1 MKLRKIFAGVVAA
14 ALATTMTATAFAANG
29 DRLEPAQATLGFA
42 DGQWLFSQWGGS
54 ETPATT
60 LEALEDVTITGNGE
74 YKVAI
79 DFSKGINAW
88 DTALEDVLLDE
99 ETGEPVLYTSVQ
111 GVTCM
116 AVMVNFASD
125 DEANNN
131 LIIDITSIKF
141 DGVEAMLDGVT
152 SYTNAEDGI
161 YRSTICN
168 PYIGGVPTDA
178 RSTDLSTASAT
189 LTDFADTWSR
199 CEVTFTISGYPEA
212 GSEPEAPET
221 DAPATDAPA
230 TDAPATDEKPNTNT
244 GAEGIALVAGIA
256 VIATGAVVV
265 SKKRK

>member
-88 DTALEDVLLDE
+88 DSALEDVLLDE

-116 AVMVNFASD
+116 AVMVNFASG

-141 DGVEAMLDGVT
+141 DGKEAMLDGVT

-168 PYIGGVPTDA
+168 PYISSIPTDA

-212 GSEPEAPET
+212 GSEP
-221 DAPATDAPA
+221 
-230 TDAPATDEKPNTNT
+230 
-244 GAEGIALVAGIA
+244 
-256 VIATGAVVV
+256 
-265 SKKRK
+265 